1 MQKINIRNWSMEKK
15 LFWGV
20 AAILITAL
28 LITSCGSNKATMDSP
43 AIAPGEAQA
52 VYTNQSA
59 AKEAEAPQA
68 SASASKDGIG
78 TSNDVQFSED
88 VSKENIASQ
97 RKMIMNG
104 RVYIETLTFDD
115 SINALDKLIQTVG
128 GFAEVRTVR
137 GNSSHSRALRS
148 ADYVIRVPAESYDAV
163 LKDMG
168 AVGTVIESTSEGTDI
183 TDKYTDSETRVK
195 TLKVQEQTLLD
206 ILSKAA
212 KLEDVITLES
222 RISEVRYE
230 IESIENT
237 LKNYDR
243 LVALSR
249 ITINIQEVDEET
261 ETRPV
266 AKTLDQRISSSFTE
280 SLDDFRM
287 GIEDFLVWLVSS
299 WITLLFLLAVIVI
312 FIISIKRSRRKKH
325 LAKQVQASE
334 IKTENKE

>member
-1 MQKINIRNWSMEKK
+1 MQKIDIRNWTLEKK

-28 LITSCGSNKATMDSP
+28 LMTSCGSNKATMDSP
-43 AIAPGEAQA
+43 AIAPGEAQ
-52 VYTNQSA
+52 VGYTNQSVA
-59 AKEAEAPQA
+59 RGVEAPQA
-68 SASASKDGIG
+68 SAEASKDGIG
-78 TSNDVQFSED
+78 TSIGFSED
-88 VSKENIASQ
+88 VSKESMASQ
-97 RKMIMNG
+97 RKMIMDG
-104 RVYIETLTFDD
+104 RVYIESLTFDD
-115 SINALDKLIQTVG
+115 SISAMDQLIKSVG

-137 GNSSHSRALRS
+137 GKSNHSRALRS

-163 LKDMG
+163 LKVMG
-168 AVGTVIESTSEGTDI
+168 TVGTVIESTSEGTDI

-195 TLKVQEQTLLD
+195 TLKVQEQTLLE
-206 ILSKAA
+206 ILAKAA

-249 ITINIQEVDEET
+249 ITINIQEVDEVT

-287 GIEDFLVWLVSS
+287 GIEDFLVWLVGS
-299 WITLLFLLAVIVI
+299 WITLLFLLAVLVI
-312 FIISIKRSRRKKH
+312 LVISIKRSRRKKH
-325 LAKQVQASE
+325 LAKQAQVTE
-334 IKTENKE
+334 VKTENKE